1 MQETM
6 RKTIKEWSERAA
18 KVSIMA
24 VPLFLTNT
32 ITTYATGGISD
43 SKLAT
48 GTQQLIQDLT
58 TFLMV
63 IAPILQLTRWIRKNG
78 ITGSWLRWFRV

>member
-1 MQETM
+1 ME
-6 RKTIKEWSERAA
+6 RKSGESQYHGCAA
-18 KVSIMA
+18 
-24 VPLFLTNT
+24 FLTNT
-32 ITTYATGGISD
+32 ITAYATGGISD

-63 IAPILQLTRWIRKNG
+63 IAPIVTGLLIIYFCIRRSAADEMDQSVATRCC
-78 ITGSWLRWFRV
+78 

>member
-6 RKTIKEWSERAA
+6 RKTIKEWSEKAA

-24 VPLFLTNT
+24 APLFLTNT
-32 ITTYATGGISD
+32 ITAYATGGISD

-63 IAPILQLTRWIRKNG
+63 IAPIVTGLFTFVSAVLRLTRWIR
-78 ITGSWLRWFRV
+78 V

>member
-6 RKTIKEWSERAA
+6 RKTIKEWSEKAA

-24 VPLFLTNT
+24 APLFLTNT
-32 ITTYATGGISD
+32 ITAYATGGISD

-63 IAPILQLTRWIRKNG
+63 ISAVLRLTRWIR
-78 ITGSWLRWFRV
+78 V